1 MMLQKIGLST
11 GLLIASTLVTAAQ
24 TLSALNP
31 DIGGPART
39 DSIAHN
45 ETPEVG
51 VVNENAWDF
60 TNPQGVP
67 GFGPMTIE
75 DAKRAM
81 AHITQSTVPDV
92 PRK

>member
-11 GLLIASTLVTAAQ
+11 ALLIASTLVTAAQ

-31 DIGGPART
+31 DVGGPART
-39 DSIAHN
+39 GSITHN
-45 ETPEVG
+45 EAQEVG

-60 TNPQGVP
+60 TDPRGVP
-67 GFGPMTIE
+67 GFGPMTID

-81 AHITQSTVPDV
+81 AHITQTTLPNV